1 VPYVRNLFSTASTYS
16 GSAGHQFDAAPFKDT
31 NMPAESEGRAVSE
44 NRQGR
49 SVKRVTSMRFI
60 ACLSAVIG
68 LIAATNGVS
77 AAVWEWGCQGQLGGQ
92 QVIFNRYSAVVVDS
106 NKKMGNIRN
115 LLMDKIEIPVGLDSV
130 SYEPQEVNDG
140 LIERIVF
147 TRSDDPTRTLTLT
160 EKSSKKI
167 SSRSRLIC
175 GRDQSTEITRKVY
188 RYQLDD
194 EPIRNITMQCIE
206 YQLSTRGGRPGC
218 D

>member
-1 VPYVRNLFSTASTYS
+1 
-16 GSAGHQFDAAPFKDT
+16 
-31 NMPAESEGRAVSE
+31 MPAESEGRAVSE

-218 D
+218 G